1 MLLRR
6 APFRSMLRSI
16 SEYSTPCSLPIVSCP
31 QYICVYLS
39 TLKALLFGMQDFS
52 DKTLLAVRVGDLR
65 GLRDKSATATRQA
78 KTIAVDA
85 ANRIRALQNEFK

>member
-1 MLLRR
+1 
-6 APFRSMLRSI
+6 
-16 SEYSTPCSLPIVSCP
+16 
-31 QYICVYLS
+31 
-39 TLKALLFGMQDFS
+39 MQDFS